1 MKTLPFFALNLRRNP
16 FGELTAAERT
26 ALAVVDNSEV
36 LQHLTLDR
44 AAVQIVGEKGYG
56 KTTHLLSFAV
66 QFSGHA
72 YIHIPED
79 QRVVIPEVGN
89 PLFID
94 EAQRLT
100 LFQRLQVFRSNRR
113 LILGTHAD
121 FEKKLRRA
129 GRPVMTIAA
138 DRFTNESRVHNLL
151 NARIEFARR
160 GPGPIPSVTLK
171 TAAKLF
177 TRFGSDIRSMEH
189 SMYHTFQQLRDVQD
203 V

>member
-1 MKTLPFFALNLRRNP
+1 MNALPFVNLNLRRNP

-26 ALAVVDNSEV
+26 ALAVVDSSEV
-36 LQHLTLDR
+36 LQHLALER
-44 AAVQIVGEKGYG
+44 AAVQVVGEKGYG
-56 KTTHLLSFAV
+56 KTTHLLSLAIH
-66 QFSGHA
+66 FSGHA

-79 QRVVIPEVGN
+79 QRVVIPAAGD

-100 LFQRLQVFRSNRR
+100 LFQRLQVFRSNRK

-121 FEKKLRRA
+121 FQKKLRRA

-138 DRFTNESRVHNLL
+138 DRFTNASRVHNLL

-160 GPGPIPSVTLK
+160 GPGPIPSITLK
-171 TAAKLF
+171 TAAELF
-177 TRFGSDIRSMEH
+177 TQFGSNIRGMEH
-189 SMYHTFQQLRDVQD
+189 SMYHTFQQLRNVQD